1 MLTISNTPVFG
12 FEGAI
17 SGMRNPYESRNKS
30 DSKYGCRKSY
40 SKKCWQYEYC
50 VDCPDFDFVI
60 GEADMTLA
68 KKLTKAGTEH
78 GKFARMI
85 HVQADITAPRRLW
98 VDIDTYKFMEKNSSS
113 TMHLITKRH
122 LSLDDFTYND
132 FSVAGLESALAHINE
147 LIDMHKIE
155 QDKETKDRIF
165 IAIKDLLPESFL
177 QLRTIDT
184 NYTELLNIYRQRRNH
199 RQPEFREFCEWMLTL
214 PYFRD
219 FVEAME
225 K

>member
-1 MLTISNTPVFG
+1 MIQITNTATFG

-17 SGMRNPYESRNKS
+17 RGMRMPFMSHNKS
-30 DSKYGCRKSY
+30 DSSWCDNFDYKDSYCKGCIYCPCEHS
-40 SKKCWQYEYC
+40 EYI
-50 VDCPDFDFVI
+50 I
-60 GEADMTLA
+60 GEADMALC
-68 KKLTKAGTEH
+68 KKLIKAGSEH

-122 LSLDDFTYND
+122 LSLDDFAYND

-147 LIDMHKIE
+147 LIDMYKIE
-155 QDKETKDRIF
+155 EDKETKDRIF
-165 IAIKDLLPESFL
+165 IAIKDLLPESYL

-184 NYTELLNIYRQRRNH
+184 NYTELLNIYRQRKNH
-199 RQPEFREFCEWMLTL
+199 RQPEFKELCDWIISL
-214 PYFRD
+214 PYMKEFL
-219 FVEAME
+219 EAAT
-225 K
+225 